1 MAAAAQ
7 VPSLVGKLPHAMGV
21 DKKEKKLVFSSFGPK
36 PTITLLK
43 THPCAPGLVF
53 CIHSASLC
61 LLVGAFNPFTF
72 SVIMDKYVFIAIL
85 LISLD
90 CLFGSFFFFS
100 SLLLLSSLDLLT
112 IFSVVFGLLFLFYVC
127 LL

>member
-1 MAAAAQ
+1 MTAAAQ

-72 SVIMDKYVFIAIL
+72 SVIMEVCVYCHFVSCFEFLLWAPLPVLLLFFSCDL
-85 LISLD
+85 LI
-90 CLFGSFFFFS
+90 
-100 SLLLLSSLDLLT
+100 
-112 IFSVVFGLLFLFYVC
+112 IFSVVWVAFSF
-127 LL
+127 